1 MKHKTIIALIL
12 TVILTVGGCMTAF
25 ATEDVSGNETSVGTD
40 VGQVN
45 KKITRVILPTD
56 TNGKLNYKYDPQG
69 LIKAAAKLADN
80 STTVTGN
87 DEGIYFLKSTSV
99 SDNGEV
105 VADGSQSYASTS
117 DALKFVGRNSVNV
130 DVRVKVEVT
139 VSNNSIELAGSEEE
153 LNKMTDKPALLMEVD
168 LGGTK
173 KAVTKDGFEI
183 ATTIAGMPDNFE
195 VTATGTGFAYAPKNA
210 VSDNDSAWDSTYIR
224 LSGKTNG
231 VSGDANKTIPTVKYT
246 WRIEETPE
254 PYQVANSQQGSVYFG
269 KESGVPFVKSKVQ
282 SVEYSMD
289 DINYT
294 ALANDKYTVQDSGW
308 VAIPIGGIPKIDER
322 DSKYLRI
329 TVGKVKYVYKLPWA
343 W

>member
-87 DEGIYFLKSTSV
+87 DEGIYFLKRTSV

-105 VADGSQSYASTS
+105 VDDGDQSYASTS

-168 LGGTK
+168 LGGAK

-183 ATTIAGMPDNFE
+183 AATIAGMPDNFE
-195 VTATGTGFAYAPKNA
+195 VTATGTGFSYAPKNA
-210 VSDNDSAWDSTYIR
+210 VSENDSAWDSTYIR

-246 WRIEETPE
+246 WRIEETPN
-254 PYQVANSQQGSVYFG
+254 PAPIWSGSTAYFSKNG
-269 KESGVPFVKSKVQ
+269 TDGFVKAKIGA
-282 SVEYSMD
+282 VEYSVDGTSYQTLATGKYNIGD
-289 DINYT
+289 D
-294 ALANDKYTVQDSGW
+294 GW
-308 VAIPIGGIPKIDER
+308 VNIYYNDIPKISDA
-322 DSKYLRI
+322 DAQYVRI
-329 TVGKVKYVYKLPWA
+329 TVGKVKYVYKLF
-343 W
+343 